1 MKVKILR
8 NAQIPP
14 PVRDMCPWMI
24 TVALESTK

>member
-1 MKVKILR
+1 MKIKVVR
-8 NAQIPP
+8 RAERP

>member
-1 MKVKILR
+1 MKVKVLR

-14 PVRDMCPWMI
+14 IRDMCPWMI